1 MIMRVEFYRGGEG
14 RLCGW
19 IAAPP
24 HRRPFQGST
33 MAAGRDL
40 PHDLT
45 QFTIERALEIR
56 DGFWGILAHGGW
68 FASVPGRR
76 PTRQGRVIVRAHHA
90 ALVAVEGIVN
100 GHYLAW
106 KRGEA
111 TPLKSVLDAMY
122 ARWLALADGEQ
133 LTLKWSV
140 HPLPSLLPRS
150 RSHRV
155 GRHGGRQQQRGAQIA
170 KGSMFF
176 T

>member
-1 MIMRVEFYRGGEG
+1 MIMRVEFYRAGEG

-56 DGFWGILAHGGW
+56 DGFWGTLAHGGW
-68 FASVPGRR
+68 FPSVPGRK
-76 PTRQGRVIVRAHHA
+76 PTREGREIVRGNYT
-90 ALVAVEGIVN
+90 ALVAVEGVVN

-111 TPLKSVLDAMY
+111 TPLKPVLDAMH
-122 ARWLALADGEQ
+122 ARWLALANDER
-133 LTLKWSV
+133 LALEWPV
-140 HPLPSLLPRS
+140 HPLPSLLARN
-150 RSHRV
+150 RSHRA
-155 GRHGGRQQQRGAQIA
+155 RQRVARPHSA
-170 KGSMFF
+170 YR
-176 T
+176 

>member
-1 MIMRVEFYRGGEG
+1 MIMRVEFYRAGEG

-56 DGFWGILAHGGW
+56 DGFWGLLAHGGW

-76 PTRQGRVIVRAHHA
+76 PTPQGRAIVRAHHA
-90 ALVAVEGIVN
+90 ALVAVEGVVN

-111 TPLKSVLDAMY
+111 TPLKPALDAMY
-122 ARWLALADGEQ
+122 ARWLALTDGER
-133 LTLKWSV
+133 LALEWPV
-140 HPLPSLLPRS
+140 HPLPDRLARS
-150 RSHRV
+150 RSHRA
-155 GRHGGRQQQRGAQIA
+155 RQRDGGRRRHAA
-170 KGSMFF
+170 FHA
-176 T
+176 